1 MLLKYSSGLL
11 ILIALAAA
19 VFLTGLPGNVQSLA
33 FAPAPRG
40 YRKVVVATN
49 IAETS
54 LTLEGVV

>member
-1 MLLKYSSGLL
+1 MQCPHLCCFWVNPLSG
-11 ILIALAAA
+11 A
-19 VFLTGLPGNVQSLA
+19 GLPGNVQSLA

-40 YRKVVVATN
+40 FRKVVVATN